1 MKFHTLAGTTR
12 SMQLHVLIT
21 PESVSEP
28 PASTVQTAPT
38 GDQDIAHVRTD
49 RGCKKSGSNRTDG
62 GSSTQLLERKE
73 WLRQDNAAVR
83 VESLGLEMEDPD
95 DFPSEPYT
103 RDGYDSDGYQI
114 DDGSFFVEVQCGPDE
129 VPGVVHVARCGAD
142 DRDEGPRKGLYRCH
156 DQTGS
161 DRDEWY
167 PVMVWPRLLLDIHG
181 SGLIDSCIV
190 RAAPAWPLSSRSGAR
205 RLHVGNSFHSFS
217 LYEG

>member
-1 MKFHTLAGTTR
+1 MDLEMSPEAEAETVHRRDPCTCGPRPVDDDDDAVPTVPARNGSYAVGAALNIRR
-12 SMQLHVLIT
+12 S
-21 PESVSEP
+21 
-28 PASTVQTAPT
+28 
-38 GDQDIAHVRTD
+38 
-49 RGCKKSGSNRTDG
+49 GCGRKEWRCCTI
-62 GSSTQLLERKE
+62 TQLLERKE

-181 SGLIDSCIV
+181 SGLIDIDGRSMSAEDMATAACANLV
-190 RAAPAWPLSSRSGAR
+190 QDRAGTDI
-205 RLHVGNSFHSFS
+205 
-217 LYEG
+217 